1 MPGMCVPYLMRVAAT
16 TVATRRLCRACFCSV
31 LLGTGTVAGWITLLL
46 CNRTLWAGYESRARR
61 TRKIVD
67 SLAARVDCLCR
78 SCSRRVGVVSPPRP
92 SVRSPPRHVMSGA
105 VAQQRKLVEQLRI
118 ECSITRM
125 PLSQTIKAIVAYT
138 EQAKENDPFLCGID
152 KKENPFMEKGGCAIL

>member
-1 MPGMCVPYLMRVAAT
+1 VTALASERASEVSRRFAGSDAA
-16 TVATRRLCRACFCSV
+16 
-31 LLGTGTVAGWITLLL
+31 LLL
-46 CNRTLWAGYESRARR
+46 LLLSR
-61 TRKIVD
+61 
-67 SLAARVDCLCR
+67 CR

>member
-1 MPGMCVPYLMRVAAT
+1 MVRDLTPLSCCFCCAGVV
-16 TVATRRLCRACFCSV
+16 VVVVVSVLCR
-31 LLGTGTVAGWITLLL
+31 
-46 CNRTLWAGYESRARR
+46 
-61 TRKIVD
+61 
-67 SLAARVDCLCR
+67 
-78 SCSRRVGVVSPPRP
+78 RP
-92 SVRSPPRHVMSGA
+92 VMSGA

-138 EQAKENDPFLCGID
+138 EQGKENDPFLCGID